1 MSITVSCILFSVSA
15 ATLEEPAME
24 LAHRVCMTLMF
35 SSFPTFFL
43 SNLRVMNEHLEINQ
57 WLFKNA
63 RWIPLL
69 NMHISAATPSPHPHT
84 DLATWPAK
92 IPAMHLFQARFQ
104 PTATVTHR
112 LATKSKRLYD
122 EWIYSGLSSYRQL
135 LLLHS
140 ISIFYHNVMSHFD
153 LSDLFICIYCLYA

>member
-1 MSITVSCILFSVSA
+1 MSITVNCILFSVSA

-43 SNLRVMNEHLEINQ
+43 VIICVSWMNQ

-63 RWIPLL
+63 RWIPLPDI
-69 NMHISAATPSPHPHT
+69 HISTATPSPHPHT